1 MLWDSV
7 SLLVLFIWCGAAL
20 SQVFETRRGAF
31 VFEGGG
37 VSVFAD
43 CTGIGLISIGLVFL
57 YEVEL
62 VGMF

>member
-31 VFEGGG
+31 VFKEEAYLCLQI
-37 VSVFAD
+37 VQA
-43 CTGIGLISIGLVFL
+43 LV
-57 YEVEL
+57 
-62 VGMF
+62 